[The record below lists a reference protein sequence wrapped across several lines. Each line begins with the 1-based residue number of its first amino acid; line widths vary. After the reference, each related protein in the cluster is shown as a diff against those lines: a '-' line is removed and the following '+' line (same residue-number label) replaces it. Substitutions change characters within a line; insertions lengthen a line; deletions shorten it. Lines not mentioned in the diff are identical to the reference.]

1 MNDLI
6 RKIMLL
12 SHERGI
18 EVNTDEVLE
27 VVDELMDSDSHATQ
41 ADVLEYLVLYLE
53 TPQDVLWQLHNEIIE
68 NDSDDHLEPGYPPF

>member
-12 SHERGI
+12 SHERGF

-27 VVDELMDSDSHATQ
+27 VVDELMDSDSHATR
-41 ADVLEYLVLYLE
+41 ADVLEYLVSYLE
-53 TPQDVLWQLHNEIIE
+53 TPHDLLWQLHDEIE
-68 NDSDDHLEPGYPPF
+68 DDSDDHLEPGYPPF